1 MEQGAWSREHGAR
14 SMEQGAWSKEH
25 GAGSMEQGAWSKK
38 AWSRERGA
46 GAKRKNPGE
55 DETRMR
61 ENEKQFR
68 FQDFGIWKRGAETSG
83 KLFPRAD
90 ELESDRFCRAMR
102 GAALSITNPV
112 K

>member
-1 MEQGAWSREHGAR
+1 MEQGA
-14 SMEQGAWSKEH
+14 Q
-25 GAGSMEQGAWSKK
+25 SKK
-38 AWSRERGA
+38 SRSRADG
-46 GAKRKNPGE
+46 
-55 DETRMR
+55 TRCAMS
-61 ENEKQFR
+61 EKQFR
-68 FQDFGIWKRGAETSG
+68 FQNLGIWKRGAETSG